1 MGTEWAIV
9 AGVVVAIAGL
19 VLAFVGGRTTRGRE
33 ADLELALERRRIV
46 ELERELATRK
56 EQRTAGGDAAAE
68 VVATER
74 AVGGAA
80 GVADPRERHRLQLD
94 DAPAGD
100 RGPAGAPPG
109 ATA

>member
-1 MGTEWAIV
+1 MVEWAIV
-9 AGVVVAIAGL
+9 AGVVATIVGL

-33 ADLELALERRRIV
+33 AELELALERRRIA

-56 EQRTAGGDAAAE
+56 EQRAAGGDAAAT
-68 VVATER
+68 VVEAER
-74 AVGGAA
+74 DVGAAA
-80 GVADPRERHRLQLD
+80 GVDDPRARHGLLLD
-94 DAPAGD
+94 DGPGGD

>member
-1 MGTEWAIV
+1 MGVEWALVALGLVVLAAGV
-9 AGVVVAIAGL
+9 AGYVA
-19 VLAFVGGRTTRGRE
+19 GRRGRGRE
-33 ADLELALERRRIV
+33 ADLEHQLLERRIV

-56 EQRTAGGDAAAE
+56 EQRAAGDEAAAE

-74 AVGGAA
+74 DVGAAA
-80 GVADPRERHRLQLD
+80 GVDDPRARHGLLLD